1 MVKTV
6 AGILLFCITVFCI
19 DKYAEAFGEE
29 YLLLDLCPN
38 NGTGFSFLNKKPDG
52 GWGDI
57 YKTRYIVFKKITVRN
72 LKNLSPKLRVS
83 EACPFYYMGVF
94 EVTQRQWE
102 LVMGTRPSYYAN
114 KQHYATRPIEN
125 VSYRDVKGTI
135 PGDKSFIAML
145 ELISGV
151 TGFDLPTESEWEYA
165 SRGDSQGFFNPD
177 QSLSAL
183 VSNAATIAR
192 VFESTPS
199 SSMYVGDWNAK
210 MEFHRMFNGKLIR
223 NFSPSNGG
231 TAKVGSYP
239 PNSLGLHDM
248 MGNVSEL
255 CVGTWRDVDNF
266 GRRLIKGG
274 SWKKPLWEASF
285 VARSYVISDDVR
297 SSDIGV
303 RLVFIP
309 QINMQQSENFI
320 GLQRPS
326 IGFVVDGEIR
336 RTESGVITNC
346 LDAPLRITNVNVGT
360 LPVNIVLA
368 KKEIP
373 PHGDLL
379 IKVTLENGFENA
391 VFRDQY
397 LFKATVSLEVDDEQI
412 GEIAIPLT
420 GCFLQ

>member
-1 MVKTV
+1 M
-6 AGILLFCITVFCI
+6 LFVIIGFCL
-19 DKYAEAFGEE
+19 DQHAEAFGEE
-29 YLLLDLCPN
+29 YLLLDLCAKK
-38 NGTGFSFLNKKPDG
+38 GTGISFLDKKPDG
-52 GWGDI
+52 GWSDV
-57 YKTRYIVFKKITVRN
+57 YKTRFIVFKKITVLHRMN
-72 LKNLSPKLRVS
+72 QRPELRVS
-83 EACPFYYMGVF
+83 EACPFFYMGVF
-94 EVTQRQWE
+94 EITQRQWE
-102 LVMGTRPSYYAN
+102 LVMGTRPSYYSN
-114 KQHYATRPIEN
+114 KHHYATRPIEN

-135 PGDKSFIAML
+135 QGGKSFLAMIGR
-145 ELISGV
+145 ISGE

-165 SRGDSQGFFNPD
+165 GHGESQGFYNPD
-177 QSLSAL
+177 QPLSIL
-183 VSNAATIAR
+183 VSNAVTIAR
-192 VFESTPS
+192 VFESTPN

-223 NFSPSNGG
+223 NFTPSEGG
-231 TAKVGSYP
+231 TAQVGSYP

-274 SWKKPLWEASF
+274 SWKKPLWETSF

-309 QINMQQSENFI
+309 PINLQRSGKFV

-346 LDAPLRITNVNVGT
+346 LDTPLRITNVNAGT
-360 LPVNIVLA
+360 LPVNIVLP
-368 KKEIP
+368 KKAIP

-379 IKVTLENGFENA
+379 IKVTLGNGFENA
-391 VFRDQY
+391 VFRDQN
-397 LFKATVSLEVDDEQI
+397 LFKATISLEVDDAQI